1 MILQGFF
8 INSLSLKINDCLLW
22 NFNPKNCTTVFIFSL
37 VSGAE
42 TYGGGME
49 GIIKNSPNSL
59 PWLLLL
65 GALFIAWK
73 REFIGGS
80 IIVILGASLYLFF
93 NCIGTN
99 HFAATY
105 LLTLIIVLLGIC
117 FITSWY
123 LRKQPT

>member
-1 MILQGFF
+1 MSNQQLKAANILRG
-8 INSLSLKINDCLLW
+8 IGRYGLLTV
-22 NFNPKNCTTVFIFSL
+22 CTTVFIFSL

-99 HFAATY
+99 HFAATD